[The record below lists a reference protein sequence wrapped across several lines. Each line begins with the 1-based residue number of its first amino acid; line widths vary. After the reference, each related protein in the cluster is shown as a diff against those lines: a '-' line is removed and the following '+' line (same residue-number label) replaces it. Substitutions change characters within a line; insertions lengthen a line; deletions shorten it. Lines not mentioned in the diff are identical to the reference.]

1 MVAWRASTCSSTG
14 GSSFWYADT
23 CVSSVATLRMRENLL
38 SRSGR
43 LSGDD
48 LSSIMLMGANDAGD
62 ACVTCDAGDQAT
74 HATQASSDI
83 KESEQRTRP
92 ERGGRRRR
100 DVR

>member
-1 MVAWRASTCSSTG
+1 
-14 GSSFWYADT
+14 
-23 CVSSVATLRMRENLL
+23 MRENLL

-48 LSSIMLMGANDAGD
+48 LSSIMLIGANDAGD
-62 ACVTCDAGDQAT
+62 ACVTCDAGDACDAGDQAT